1 MKNQFTTKNQS
12 VDKVFTIIEYMS
24 DMRTPL
30 KLLEL
35 SKGIGFPSSTTLR
48 LLTSLMDR
56 GYVYQDQETLKYS
69 LTLKFCRIG
78 DSVKSS
84 LNITEIVH
92 SYLLDISNKTGQ
104 TAYFAIEQDMMLVY
118 LDTIKGNGFQTIT
131 TKRIGHVA
139 PLHAAGIGKLL
150 LLNYSESQ
158 LMKLIHSKGLPRF
171 TDNTLCTYE
180 SLKIELEKISKQGYA
195 MDDQECEEGIRCIA
209 VPIKDYSGT
218 IIGGISISGSTDQI
232 LPEKYES
239 FLDILISASEAIS
252 EKLGYKI

>member
-1 MKNQFTTKNQS
+1 MSNSTPIWSDRKRIFCGLPWTFTTY
-12 VDKVFTIIEYMS
+12 T
-24 DMRTPL
+24 
-30 KLLEL
+30 
-35 SKGIGFPSSTTLR
+35 
-48 LLTSLMDR
+48 LTSDR
-56 GYVYQDQETLKYS
+56 LFIETGVLGKHEDEVRLY
-69 LTLKFCRIG
+69 RI
-78 DSVKSS
+78 
-84 LNITEIVH
+84 
-92 SYLLDISNKTGQ
+92 LDISLSRSFSQRIFGLGTIHCCSADKTMGDFVKNVEKMYPDSLFVI
-104 TAYFAIEQDMMLVY
+104 TGDHSERFDFAIEQDMMLVY

-180 SLKIELEKISKQGYA
+180 SLKMELEKISKQGYA

>member
-104 TAYFAIEQDMMLVY
+104 TAYFAIE
-118 LDTIKGNGFQTIT
+118 
-131 TKRIGHVA
+131 
-139 PLHAAGIGKLL
+139 
-150 LLNYSESQ
+150 
-158 LMKLIHSKGLPRF
+158 
-171 TDNTLCTYE
+171 
-180 SLKIELEKISKQGYA
+180 
-195 MDDQECEEGIRCIA
+195 
-209 VPIKDYSGT
+209 
-218 IIGGISISGSTDQI
+218 
-232 LPEKYES
+232 
-239 FLDILISASEAIS
+239 
-252 EKLGYKI
+252 